1 MWTRVPILAL
11 ALLLSGGQ
19 SSVAGEATGVWLTS
33 QGKAKLRISRCG
45 KGLCSR
51 IIWLR
56 RAKGSNGQPIRD
68 ERNRNPA
75 LRGRPVM
82 GLTTFSGLRPTGPG
96 QWSGRIYNPEDGK
109 LYDAHLRI
117 VRPGV
122 IEVHG
127 CRVAGLGCGRRTW
140 VRASN

>member
-1 MWTRVPILAL
+1 MWTRVSILAL
-11 ALLLSGGQ
+11 AFFLPGGQ

-45 KGLCSR
+45 RGLCSR

-56 RAKGSNGQPIRD
+56 QPKASNGGPIRD

-75 LRGRPVM
+75 LRERPVM
-82 GLTTFSGLRPTGPG
+82 GLSTFSGLRPSGPG

-109 LYDAHLRI
+109 LYNANLTI

-122 IEVHG
+122 IEVQG
-127 CRVAGLGCGRRTW
+127 CRIAGLGCGRRTW